1 MSKYANFAS
10 FLPMSGEETVSIL
23 MPFLLEENRGHG
35 PERLMVNGRQLVWRM
50 RYRNMPG
57 AEKTL
62 LRIRPSLIDLL
73 PICNP
78 LFNSDSNNDV
88 CTILRTI
95 MHWGGVDNKLS
106 TEANL

>member
-10 FLPMSGEETVSIL
+10 SLPMSGKETVSIP
-23 MPFLLEENRGHG
+23 MPFLPEENRGDG

-62 LRIRPSLIDLL
+62 LRIRPSLIDSL
-73 PICNP
+73 PIYSP
-78 LFNSDSNNDV
+78 LFNGIPIAMFAPS
-88 CTILRTI
+88 CGR
-95 MHWGGVDNKLS
+95 
-106 TEANL
+106 